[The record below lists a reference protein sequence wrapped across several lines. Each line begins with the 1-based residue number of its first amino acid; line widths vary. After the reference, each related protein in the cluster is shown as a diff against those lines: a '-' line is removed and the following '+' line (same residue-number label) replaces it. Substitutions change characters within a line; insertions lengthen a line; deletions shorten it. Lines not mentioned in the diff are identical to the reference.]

1 MANILVVDDSSSMRQ
16 MVAFTLKSSGHNIV
30 EAVDGNDALAKAK
43 TTAFDLVITDVNMP
57 GMDGITLTREIRSGS
72 ACKTAPIL
80 LLTTEAAAD
89 KKAEGRAAGA
99 TGWLVKPFHPDS
111 LIATIGKV
119 LR

>member
-16 MVAFTLKSSGHNIV
+16 MVTFTLSSNGHTVV
-30 EAVDGNDALAKAK
+30 EAADGAAALEKAK

-57 GMDGITLTREIRSGS
+57 RMDGITLTKEIRSDS
-72 ACKTAPIL
+72 ACKRAPIL

-111 LIATIGKV
+111 LISTIGKV